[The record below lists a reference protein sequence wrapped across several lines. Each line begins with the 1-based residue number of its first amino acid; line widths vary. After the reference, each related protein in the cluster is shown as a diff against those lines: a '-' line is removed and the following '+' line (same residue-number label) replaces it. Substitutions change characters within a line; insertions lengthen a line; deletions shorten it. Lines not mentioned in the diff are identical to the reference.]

1 MTITATDNSREQIYR
16 PAIGLALASLG
27 SAGLLIFT
35 PARWHFDLNDPE
47 FFPLNLLLPLLAA
60 FGLYQAAKVMVAW
73 RRHTRQGSTQAEV
86 EGTGRLRPGD
96 LLRGRWHPA
105 RALPGGS
112 LVQLR
117 LQCQDVYEEGGT
129 ADNGKHR
136 RFVQTAWEGRAEAQL
151 PAAGGSVPLQFR
163 LPTELKRIR
172 GFIEAPSQ
180 GGVQVQSLRV
190 FNVPFGKQV
199 VSASP
204 DMLPVDRAWRLVV
217 EVNAPG
223 TNFRAEIDLPIEVT
237 VPGSGGH
244 GR

>member
-16 PAIGLALASLG
+16 PAVGLAIALLG

-60 FGLYQAAKVMVAW
+60 FGLYQAAKMMVAW
-73 RRHTRQGSTQAEV
+73 RRHTRQGSSQAEV
-86 EGTGRLRPGD
+86 EGTGRLRPGE
-96 LLRGRWHPA
+96 LLRGRWQPA
-105 RALPGGS
+105 QALPGGS
-112 LVQLR
+112 LVQLS
-117 LQCQDVYEEGGT
+117 LQCLDVYEEGGA
-129 ADNGKHR
+129 ADSGKRR
-136 RFVQTAWEGRAEAQL
+136 RFVQTAWEGRAEAL
-151 PAAGGSVPLQFR
+151 VPVAGGSVPLQFR
-163 LPTELKRIR
+163 LPTEIKRIR
-172 GFIEAPSQ
+172 GFIEAPPQ
-180 GGVQVQSLRV
+180 DRVQAQSLRV

-217 EVNAPG
+217 EVKAPG
-223 TNFRAEIDLPIEVT
+223 TKFRAEIDLPIEVA
-237 VPGSGGH
+237 VLGSGGH